1 MLPGPAGP
9 PRALW
14 APGAGLGLVD
24 LAGPDPGP
32 LILSLGSLSAR
43 RGERPLLRPDLGCGE
58 DQSSLC
64 AGGLLSLLNPVHEDH
79 HSRSPGPSLCSDL
92 LWLDQVLVYSDL
104 SPEPLG
110 TPSGIF
116 GFDLSSCPG
125 AATGPHPCGHR
136 VDFPGLQF
144 PHKFRKSLCL
154 FFSFF
159 L

>member
-14 APGAGLGLVD
+14 APGAGPGLVD
-24 LAGPDPGP
+24 LAGPAPGP
-32 LILSLGSLSAR
+32 LKLSLGSLSAR

-58 DQSSLC
+58 DLSSLC
-64 AGGLLSLLNPVHEDH
+64 AGELLSLLNPVHEDH
-79 HSRSPGPSLCSDL
+79 HSRSPGPSLCSDM
-92 LWLDQVLVYSDL
+92 LWLDQVLVFSDL

-125 AATGPHPCGHR
+125 ATTGPHPCGTEWI
-136 VDFPGLQF
+136 FQGF
-144 PHKFRKSLCL
+144 SFRINLESACA